1 MISIKNI
8 PFFLTILLVVSSCSQ
23 ILENVEVGKFSLEQV
38 IEAEEQDEFVINL
51 KTLTLAE
58 ANKSKLAPYSRN
70 VMVSGSGSRANLYP
84 ESEFLKNNLPLNS
97 KKIEYRLGIGD
108 EITFIQLHEA
118 SKKLEALNIIT
129 TDKGSISGVI
139 NDLIDDKLIS
149 SKGRI
154 GSDGS
159 VLLLGLGRLEAN
171 GRSIQDLRA
180 EVRNI
185 IIRKGL
191 VPNFQLE
198 ITKFESRSAY
208 VYSSDGSNGVVPITE
223 RPITL
228 KELAAKYGFKETPN
242 FINIL
247 TLKRD
252 GENYKLNSE
261 KLFDD
266 KRKEIIIQDK
276 DQIILEAFPYKPGQ
290 VYALSGAIAA
300 STVPINPSI
309 RETMADVMFV
319 NGGPFSNQFA
329 KRSDVYLL
337 RGTKPITAYHLDAQ
351 SASRIIVAAAME
363 LRPDDI
369 IFVAERPIISFS
381 RVLQE
386 ITPLRFLLRDIQS
399 GNIP

>member
-1 MISIKNI
+1 MIDIKNTS
-8 PFFLTILLVVSSCSQ
+8 FFLTILLVVSSCSQ
-23 ILENVEVGKFSLEQV
+23 ILENVEVGKFPLEQV
-38 IEAEEQDEFVINL
+38 IEAEKQDEFVINL

-58 ANKSKLAPYSRN
+58 ANKSKLAPYARN

-84 ESEFLKNNLPLNS
+84 ESNFLKNNLPINS
-97 KKIEYRLGIGD
+97 KKIEYKLGVGD
-108 EITFIQLHEA
+108 EITFVQLQEA
-118 SKKLEALNIIT
+118 NTNLDALNIIT
-129 TDKGSISGVI
+129 TDQGSISGIV
-139 NDLIDDKLIS
+139 NQHKDDKLIS

-171 GRSIQDLRA
+171 GRSIQDLRT

-198 ITKFESRSAY
+198 ITRFESRSAY
-208 VYSSDGSNGVVPITE
+208 VYGPDGGNGVVPITE

-228 KELAAKYGFKETPN
+228 RELAARFGFKEIPN
-242 FINIL
+242 FINVV
-247 TLKRD
+247 TLKRG

-261 KLFDD
+261 DILDD

-300 STVPINPSI
+300 ATVPINPSQ

-319 NGGPFSNQFA
+319 KGGPFSNQFA
-329 KRSDVYLL
+329 KKSDVYLL